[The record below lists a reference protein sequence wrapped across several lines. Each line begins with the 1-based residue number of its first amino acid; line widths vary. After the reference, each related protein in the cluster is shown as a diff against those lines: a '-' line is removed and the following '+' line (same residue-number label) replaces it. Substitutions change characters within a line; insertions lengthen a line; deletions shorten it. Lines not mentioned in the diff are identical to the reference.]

1 MKSPRHIHRHLTRI
15 IAMLAALPT
24 IFAVTACGSTSSA
37 NGGDDGLTKVTFM
50 LSWAPDTNHIG
61 VYVAKNKGYYRQAG
75 LDVNIVAVAQS
86 GAEQAVNNGVA
97 DFALSNL
104 TNVSTYSTKGTELRQ
119 VMQIQQK
126 TSAIWCA
133 LASNA
138 SITRPRDLD
147 GKTFATFGSSESDAV
162 VRRMIQHDG
171 GKGNFDKVTV
181 GTSTFQTLESG
192 RADFGGF
199 YSTWEGVQAKLNG
212 PKLNCFTEPE
222 YGVPGNADSIG
233 IITSDRLI
241 AQNPD
246 LVKRFVQ
253 ATQRGYEYAYD
264 HGDEAAD
271 ILVKEAPEANLDPEF
286 VRESMKTIIDGQ
298 YWGDREQIISGKQ
311 TFGLADYQGTQG
323 VLRLP
328 RAIRRVHGRG
338 RTCGARSAAVEGP
351 RHRRIPETGE
361 LAARRQRAATAH
373 SNKAHRHGHDES
385 TDRHTPHRGEH
396 GHRHRRRA
404 RIGVASRTAERPT
417 AWRERQLRQRA
428 RATGGAQHPRCAES
442 ARALGYTGVRR
453 RKASLMGT
461 VFHRRRR
468 LRAIPRQR
476 WSGRCQ
482 HRRRRQCRLHADYA
496 RRDAR
501 Q

>member
-1 MKSPRHIHRHLTRI
+1 
-15 IAMLAALPT
+15 MLAALPT

-212 PKLNCFTEPE
+212 PKLNCFTEPD
-222 YGVPGNADSIG
+222 YGVPGNADTIG
-233 IITSDRLI
+233 VITSDKTI
-241 AQNPD
+241 SSNPD
-246 LVKRFVQ
+246 LVKKFVE
-253 ATQRGYEYAYD
+253 ATKKGYEYAYSNPD
-264 HGDEAAD
+264 DAAE
-271 ILVKEAPEANLDPEF
+271 ILVKEAPDANLKPAF
-286 VRESMKTIIDGQ
+286 VKKSMKTIVDGQ
-298 YWGDREQIISGKQ
+298 YWGDPSKIKDGSFV
-311 TFGLADYQGTQG
+311 FGTNDT
-323 VLRLP
+323 
-328 RAIRRVHGRG
+328 
-338 RTCGARSAAVEGP
+338 E
-351 RHRRIPETGE
+351 
-361 LAARRQRAATAH
+361 
-373 SNKAHRHGHDES
+373 
-385 TDRHTPHRGEH
+385 
-396 GHRHRRRA
+396 
-404 RIGVASRTAERPT
+404 
-417 AWRERQLRQRA
+417 
-428 RATGGAQHPRCAES
+428 GAQEYFDFLAQED
-442 ARALGYTGVRR
+442 AYTDSHDKVIHEAPQA
-453 RKASLMGT
+453 KDLATDEFLK
-461 VFHRRRR
+461 
-468 LRAIPRQR
+468 
-476 WSGRCQ
+476 
-482 HRRRRQCRLHADYA
+482 
-496 RRDAR
+496 
-501 Q
+501 